1 MRSSNKWIRDLI
13 DFELLYLR
21 DDNRDICYLLNNCN
35 ITVEWRVLYLYRSY
49 RSSEWSNQMGP
60 TLHQQQQTLFQS
72 PVTWFY
78 KGEKLWPFNGN
89 QTLGSVHRLFAF
101 LGIHRTLKMFEMG
114 IRNHL
119 YTEILLKVKEFKESI
134 DNHLKENENNLN
146 RNWKLMVTFR
156 KENYKLKKKGKM
168 LSAKHLLE

>member
-1 MRSSNKWIRDLI
+1 
-13 DFELLYLR
+13 
-21 DDNRDICYLLNNCN
+21 
-35 ITVEWRVLYLYRSY
+35 
-49 RSSEWSNQMGP
+49 
-60 TLHQQQQTLFQS
+60 
-72 PVTWFY
+72 
-78 KGEKLWPFNGN
+78 
-89 QTLGSVHRLFAF
+89 
-101 LGIHRTLKMFEMG
+101 MG